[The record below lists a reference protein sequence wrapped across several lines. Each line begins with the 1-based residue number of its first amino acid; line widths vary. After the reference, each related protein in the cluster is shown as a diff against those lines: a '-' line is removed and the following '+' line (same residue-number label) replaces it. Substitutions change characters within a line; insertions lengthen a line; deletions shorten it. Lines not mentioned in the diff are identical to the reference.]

1 LHTEEE
7 DDEMHPKLPS
17 ERRGKV
23 CSSGAMVRWVVAVGV
38 SPSFPF
44 VEVKKRWR
52 GETWVR
58 RLSK

>member
-1 LHTEEE
+1 
-7 DDEMHPKLPS
+7 
-17 ERRGKV
+17 
-23 CSSGAMVRWVVAVGV
+23 MVRWVVAVGV